1 MAAEEASWGE
11 EEYSIGD
18 GAAQAQHSDQQVE
31 NFAPH
36 SHASGDAADSGSDD
50 GGDYDPESVLLEP
63 SNPAPPNKSS
73 SSPNPA
79 QQRPVSKPK
88 MSGGF
93 LVEVSD
99 EEDEDEED
107 EESGETPTDTPQ
119 PASVARVQ
127 EGPKEPAKQE
137 AVTNTAPPA
146 DVPPVFGGLDP
157 VALLEART
165 REDPRGD
172 MDAWLNLIAN
182 HKRAN
187 NLEAL
192 RGVYNRFV
200 EYFPQAVSPF
210 LRPSPYLAQYLH

>member
-1 MAAEEASWGE
+1 MAAEDASWGE
-11 EEYSIGD
+11 EEYSIGG

-63 SNPAPPNKSS
+63 SNPVPPNKPSGS
-73 SSPNPA
+73 LSPA

-88 MSGGF
+88 VSGGF

-99 EEDEDEED
+99 EEDEEDEED
-107 EESGETPTDTPQ
+107 EDNGETPADTPQ
-119 PASVARVQ
+119 PGLSARVQ
-127 EGPKEPAKQE
+127 DAAKEPPKQE
-137 AVTNTAPPA
+137 PATNTVPTP

-192 RGVYNRFV
+192 RGVYNRFA
-200 EYFPQAVSPF
+200 EYFPQAVSPV
-210 LRPSPYLAQYLH
+210 LHSSSTLA

>member
-50 GGDYDPESVLLEP
+50 DGGDYDPESVLLEP
-63 SNPAPPNKSS
+63 SNPVPSNKPPPPS

-88 MSGGF
+88 VSGGF

-99 EEDEDEED
+99 EEDDDEED
-107 EESGETPTDTPQ
+107 EESGDTPEDTPR
-119 PASVARVQ
+119 PASTAQAQ
-127 EGPKEPAKQE
+127 EAAKEPPKPE
-137 AVTNTAPPA
+137 AATNPAPPA
-146 DVPPVFGGLDP
+146 DAPPAFGGLDP

-182 HKRAN
+182 HKRTN

-192 RGVYNRFV
+192 RGAYNRFV
-200 EYFPQAVSPF
+200 EEFPQAVSRASP
-210 LRPSPYLAQYLH
+210 PSL